1 MFKLTRLE
9 SKQLDEIESGT
20 NNDYFREYFLAKV
33 SFLNSINNN
42 FLNSSPESLELL
54 KQTFGEQT
62 SSFEGKS
69 GLCLQWDF
77 KAEDGN
83 IYSVTH
89 TQEGI
94 DFGVVV
100 NNNSTENL
108 FTSAYLGRALI
119 VFSEYVYF
127 KINREYTQ
135 PC

>member
-9 SKQLDEIESGT
+9 SKQLDEIESAT

-42 FLNSSPESLELL
+42 LLNSSPESLELL

-77 KAEDGN
+77 KAENGN

-89 TQEGI
+89 TQGGI
-94 DFGVVV
+94 DFGVA
-100 NNNSTENL
+100 NNDSIENL
-108 FTSAYLGRALI
+108 FTSAHLGKALI
-119 VFSEYVYF
+119 VFSEYIYF
-127 KINREYTQ
+127 KINKK
-135 PC
+135 